1 MTLPDALS
9 DRFANLIA
17 GSCDRGQVLRD
28 LPAPGISSVTDAY
41 AVQDRVFARMTK
53 PGAVPAGWFAS
64 ATNPSMRVQLGL
76 EEPYAAR
83 WRPGRIVEAPVAPM
97 SVGPLGL
104 GLELEVC
111 FEIAADLPPRSAP
124 YGEPE
129 VLAAVTAVR
138 PGIEMVVSCFADWMT
153 QNPLNLVAE
162 GGPEQLL
169 VIGPAATDW
178 SSLPLDALPVTLTVD
193 GQEAAVGSS
202 GHVMAGPASVLV
214 WLANHAARRGEGLR
228 RGQICNTGM
237 CAPVFFASPGQRV
250 QADFGPLGRLALD
263 LAAEPGAPTRISEPA
278 DMEEN
283 R

>member
-1 MTLPDALS
+1 VTVLDALS
-9 DRFANLIA
+9 DRFADLIA
-17 GSCDRGQVLRD
+17 ESCDRGRILHD
-28 LPAPGISSVTDAY
+28 LPSPGISSVADAY
-41 AVQDRVFARMTK
+41 AVQDRIFARMTK
-53 PGAVPAGWFAS
+53 PGAVAAGWFAS
-64 ATNPSMRVQLGL
+64 ATNASMRVQLGL

-83 WRPGRIVEAPVAPM
+83 WRPGRIVEAPVEPL

-111 FEIAADLPPRSAP
+111 FELAADLPPRSAP

-129 VLAAVTAVR
+129 VLAAVAAVR

-153 QNPLNLVAE
+153 QKPLNLVAE

-169 VIGPAATDW
+169 VIGPAVTRW

-202 GHVMAGPASVLV
+202 GQVMAGPASVLV

-228 RGQICNTGM
+228 RGQVCNTGM

-250 QADFGPLGRLALD
+250 QADFGPLGRVDLD
-263 LAAEPGAPTRISEPA
+263 LAAESGAPTRTAEPA
-278 DMEEN
+278 NMEED